1 MDVKL
6 HQFMGSYS
14 NVQNAQTLN
23 YVNNVKQMVC
33 TLSMLCLRS
42 ENQIKFLSPTLVNP
56 LALYKIS
63 N

>member
-1 MDVKL
+1 MDVKP

-23 YVNNVKQMVC
+23 YVNIVKPMVC

-42 ENQIKFLSPTLVNP
+42 ENQIKFLSPTLVN
-56 LALYKIS
+56 LLHLYKIS